1 MIKEAAKT
9 KSSSN
14 SVLAKVAKKAN
25 VSLGTVSRV
34 FNNSE
39 LIPEPTRSRVMAA
52 ARELRFRPRVGV
64 RAPKVALITEPP
76 HKTTMGG
83 YVNTLTQ
90 YICYALS
97 RADATVTMIT
107 EDHIEKLSN
116 CWIDGIICV
125 SWEAE
130 TVKVLRKMKNLP
142 VIWLSDEYKDDF
154 SCIYVDCQATGRMAG
169 DYLVSQGHRKIAVIH
184 DIDYTGHGRLQ
195 GFADAMTAGGI
206 PLEGN
211 LLRLPNTQPLH
222 LAVKQILDQGCTAVW
237 VTGEDLKVL
246 EVNWLLQQL
255 AGKRVPEDISVM
267 GFENPGISEFL
278 CPSLTT
284 ISCPLR
290 NIAEE
295 AVKLALQ
302 DHEAEDEIRQLRME
316 PVLIKRNS
324 VATLK

>member
-9 KSSSN
+9 QSSSN

-107 EDHIEKLSN
+107 EDHIEKLNN

-142 VIWLSDEYKDDF
+142 VIWLSD
-154 SCIYVDCQATGRMAG
+154 
-169 DYLVSQGHRKIAVIH
+169 
-184 DIDYTGHGRLQ
+184 RLQ

-302 DHEAEDEIRQLRME
+302 DHEAENEIRQLRME